1 MKIQELVVGSC
12 EQDRFNC
19 NFEFWQIAYYL
30 SEIDLTKLMQ
40 NEMSKSKGESNIGA
54 IFHMNN
60 MQWCRKVK
68 TLGVPVVIGGDN
80 LPSPVG
86 IGLTD
91 LPNILGRHWPPWPP
105 GSGIT
110 DMVVVWRQDIFDRSN
125 EHTFI
130 SKTSSKKFF
139 MIRCMCHSMARA
151 NLNKFG
157 EFIIMKYY
165 HSIKEVQNLHQ
176 LKSTFHIPS

>member
-60 MQWCRKVK
+60 M
-68 TLGVPVVIGGDN
+68 
-80 LPSPVG
+80 VG
-86 IGLTD
+86 TSVAASHIWSIKWT
-91 LPNILGRHWPPWPP
+91 
-105 GSGIT
+105 
-110 DMVVVWRQDIFDRSN
+110 
-125 EHTFI
+125 HTFI

>member
-1 MKIQELVVGSC
+1 MFGKSNKYKWFKIRENSGFVASELVVWSG
-12 EQDRFNC
+12 EHDRFNC

-40 NEMSKSKGESNIGA
+40 NEMSESKDESNIGA

-60 MQWCRKVK
+60 M
-68 TLGVPVVIGGDN
+68 
-80 LPSPVG
+80 
-86 IGLTD
+86 
-91 LPNILGRHWPPWPP
+91 
-105 GSGIT
+105 
-110 DMVVVWRQDIFDRSN
+110 VVVWRQAIFDRWN
-125 EHTFI
+125 EHTLSFQRLVQR
-130 SKTSSKKFF
+130 SFLWSAV
-139 MIRCMCHSMARA
+139 CHSMARA

-165 HSIKEVQNLHQ
+165 HSLKEVQNLHQ